1 MRAISG
7 RSGRSKLI
15 SAVAGI
21 SLALVAGA
29 AAADDPFDL
38 FFDLRVHG
46 TGAKSAQVNELGDLV
61 TLDLFAIIPDG
72 NGNAL
77 DDSLKSAS
85 GGFRSSTGGL
95 LGDLLG
101 LPNVSPFTAAGSE
114 RGRQRDFDSDGDY
127 DLGRPDE
134 STPAQF
140 DLFSFRSNDWE
151 TNMPEGGFLVGQI
164 SFTAKSLDGSTDVN
178 WLLREVEEAALF
190 ERDGRILTAFDGRRA
205 VGEPV
210 RIFYGGPVIEPGET
224 QFFAGTI
231 ADHLNVRGT
240 VKPAP
245 GTTLVL
251 AQGIDVA
258 TGGTFDTR
266 DAAGNFG
273 SHEVRV
279 ENDRSG
285 NNGGALSAGRLLV
298 GQSGTAVFTQAGGF
312 TEIGSNVTVGGGAG
326 TSGTLRVTGGTL
338 LTGPTT
344 AGHGGAALIQHTG
357 GTATYHSLGLGFG
370 GGDAATVLEIT
381 EDAHVSVA
389 NDARVGVS
397 GSAVVRQ
404 SGGTANFA
412 GRVRFGTTAG
422 GQGKLELT
430 GGTFTAFGGIFGN
443 SGVGVG
449 EQTGGVA
456 GFQIL
461 FVTGTRNDPPGAGS
475 SYTIRGG
482 TLRAEGAFIG
492 EGDGVARFE
501 QRGGEVTVEG
511 ALYVH
516 SVRGEASLELHDG
529 TLTANRTYVGDSE
542 APGTLVQSGGDH
554 TINELRIAPR
564 GEFRYLGGTLTI
576 NKSLTHE
583 GKLDFTGSP
592 LTLRAGDRSFLD
604 FSGGELLNTGSAKIV
619 VGEDSLLNFAAG
631 FDPYAAFAEIDTKG
645 LIHFAGQPLVIEE
658 SRSVHGSGSI
668 DGDVTNEGLI
678 SPGNSPGVL
687 EVIGSYTQKQ
697 TGALL
702 VEIGGNDS
710 EHFDLLSIAGDAFI
724 DGQLN
729 VSLLGDFVPSPS
741 DRFTI
746 LAADALDG
754 VFDNAPEQ
762 ITIPQGTFDVVYD
775 GDSVTLANFVA
786 VPEPAGAML
795 LLLASPLIV
804 GRRRRRQ

>member
-1 MRAISG
+1 
-7 RSGRSKLI
+7 
-15 SAVAGI
+15 
-21 SLALVAGA
+21 
-29 AAADDPFDL
+29 
-38 FFDLRVHG
+38 
-46 TGAKSAQVNELGDLV
+46 
-61 TLDLFAIIPDG
+61 
-72 NGNAL
+72 
-77 DDSLKSAS
+77 
-85 GGFRSSTGGL
+85 
-95 LGDLLG
+95 
-101 LPNVSPFTAAGSE
+101 
-114 RGRQRDFDSDGDY
+114 
-127 DLGRPDE
+127 
-134 STPAQF
+134 
-140 DLFSFRSNDWE
+140 
-151 TNMPEGGFLVGQI
+151 
-164 SFTAKSLDGSTDVN
+164 
-178 WLLREVEEAALF
+178 
-190 ERDGRILTAFDGRRA
+190 
-205 VGEPV
+205 
-210 RIFYGGPVIEPGET
+210 
-224 QFFAGTI
+224 
-231 ADHLNVRGT
+231 
-240 VKPAP
+240 
-245 GTTLVL
+245 
-251 AQGIDVA
+251 
-258 TGGTFDTR
+258 
-266 DAAGNFG
+266 
-273 SHEVRV
+273 
-279 ENDRSG
+279 
-285 NNGGALSAGRLLV
+285 
-298 GQSGTAVFTQAGGF
+298 
-312 TEIGSNVTVGGGAG
+312 
-326 TSGTLRVTGGTL
+326 
-338 LTGPTT
+338 
-344 AGHGGAALIQHTG
+344 
-357 GTATYHSLGLGFG
+357 
-370 GGDAATVLEIT
+370 
-381 EDAHVSVA
+381 
-389 NDARVGVS
+389 
-397 GSAVVRQ
+397 
-404 SGGTANFA
+404 
-412 GRVRFGTTAG
+412 
-422 GQGKLELT
+422 
-430 GGTFTAFGGIFGN
+430 
-443 SGVGVG
+443 
-449 EQTGGVA
+449 
-456 GFQIL
+456 
-461 FVTGTRNDPPGAGS
+461 
-475 SYTIRGG
+475 
-482 TLRAEGAFIG
+482 
-492 EGDGVARFE
+492 
-501 QRGGEVTVEG
+501 
-511 ALYVH
+511 
-516 SVRGEASLELHDG
+516 
-529 TLTANRTYVGDSE
+529 VGDSE